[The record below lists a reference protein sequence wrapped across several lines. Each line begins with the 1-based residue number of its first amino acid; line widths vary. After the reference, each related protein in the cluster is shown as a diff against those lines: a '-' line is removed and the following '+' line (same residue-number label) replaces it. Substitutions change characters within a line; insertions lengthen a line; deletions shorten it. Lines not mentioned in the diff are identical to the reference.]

1 MTKEYDQHKKL
12 IDNLVKLNLKF
23 RASVVDKIEG
33 LGKYN
38 FAMEYA
44 TVKCDIGRQVGK
56 TTYIKEK
63 LEKNKNAIVIVN
75 SSNASLNYKS
85 IKDQCLIFKGRD
97 SLNAFNVP
105 NLETIK
111 TVYIDDASWN
121 DKLELIYEVFTQDDI
136 ERTFVLLG

>member
-1 MTKEYDQHKKL
+1 MTKEYDQYKKL
-12 IDNLVKLNLKF
+12 INLMVKLNLKY
-23 RASVVDKIEG
+23 RDLAKKES

-56 TTYIKEK
+56 TTYIKEQ
-63 LEKNKNAIVIVN
+63 LEKNKNSIVVVNNRQLNSNFKTIKSQAITVN
-75 SSNASLNYKS
+75 RYSS
-85 IKDQCLIFKGRD
+85 IKEFDIE
-97 SLNAFNVP
+97 
-105 NLETIK
+105 NLDKIK

-121 DKLELIYEVFTQDDI
+121 DKVELIYEIFTQDDI